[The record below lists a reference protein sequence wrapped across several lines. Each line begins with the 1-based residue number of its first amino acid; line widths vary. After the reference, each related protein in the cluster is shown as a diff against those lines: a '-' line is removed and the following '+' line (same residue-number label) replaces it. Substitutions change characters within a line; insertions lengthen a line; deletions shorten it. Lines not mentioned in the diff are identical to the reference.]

1 MYLLV
6 WKMKSLMGNIKELL
20 KDAHSY
26 FTDSQYDKA
35 LFLYSQVL
43 SQEPTNIEY
52 QLYCIFCD
60 LSYESEE
67 KAQTL
72 FDYFIVAKDADFEK
86 AVAYVQDVVN
96 AYDGDNAKMM
106 GLLKDISTTNVEAL
120 NAIEYDDFM
129 ELVQNRGSFKEAY
142 QDIMFSTKVAI
153 TTKDDL
159 IDFISK
165 LIENNF
171 DKTAYSYLDGF
182 NEFFSYDDDLTKLY
196 ERLGKKNID
205 NKS

>member
-1 MYLLV
+1 
-6 WKMKSLMGNIKELL
+6 MGKTSELL
-20 KDAHSY
+20 KDAHSF
-26 FTDSQYDKA
+26 FTVSQYDKA

-43 SQEPTNIEY
+43 SQEPKNIEY

-60 LSYESEE
+60 VGYESDE

-72 FDYFIVAKDADFEK
+72 FDYFIVAKDEDFEK

-120 NAIEYDDFM
+120 NAIEYTDFM

-159 IDFISK
+159 IDFIGK

-182 NEFFSYDDDLTKLY
+182 NEFFSYDDDLTELY

>member
-1 MYLLV
+1 MV
-6 WKMKSLMGNIKELL
+6 NEEKVL

-26 FTDSQYDKA
+26 FAAAEYEKA

-43 SQEPTNIEY
+43 SQDTENIEY

-60 LSYESEE
+60 LGYESEE

-72 FDYFIVAKDADFEK
+72 FDYFIIAKDEDFDA
-86 AVAYVQDVVN
+86 AVAYVNNVIE
-96 AYDGDNAKMM
+96 AYDGDGSKMM
-106 GLLKDISTTNVEAL
+106 DLLKDISATNVETL
-120 NAIEYDDFM
+120 NAIEYTDFM
-129 ELVQNRGSFKEAY
+129 QLVQNRGSFKEAY

-153 TTKDDL
+153 TSKDDL
-159 IDFISK
+159 LDFIDK

>member
-1 MYLLV
+1 MP
-6 WKMKSLMGNIKELL
+6 KESKLL
-20 KDAHSY
+20 KQAHSY
-26 FTDSQYDKA
+26 FTANDYDKA
-35 LFLYSQVL
+35 LFIYSQVV
-43 SQEPTNIEY
+43 SQDPTNTEY

-60 LSYESEE
+60 LGYENDE
-67 KAQTL
+67 KAQSL
-72 FDYFIVAKDADFEK
+72 FDYFIVAKDENLEEAIS
-86 AVAYVQDVVN
+86 YVQDVIN
-96 AYDGDNAKMM
+96 AYDGDNTKMM
-106 GLLKDISTTNVEAL
+106 GLLKDISSTNVESL
-120 NAIEYDDFM
+120 NAIEYSDFM

-153 TTKDDL
+153 TSKDDL
-159 IDFISK
+159 IDFIDK

>member
-1 MYLLV
+1 MV
-6 WKMKSLMGNIKELL
+6 NKEELL

-26 FTDSQYDKA
+26 FTANQYDRA

-43 SQEPTNIEY
+43 SLEPTNIEY
-52 QLYCIFCD
+52 QLFCIFCD
-60 LSYESEE
+60 LGYESEE
-67 KAQTL
+67 KAQSL
-72 FDYFIVAKDADFEK
+72 FDYFIVAKDENLK
-86 AVAYVQDVVN
+86 NAVTYVQDVIN

-106 GLLKDISTTNVEAL
+106 VLLKDISTTSVEAL
-120 NAIEYDDFM
+120 NAIEYNDFM
-129 ELVQNRGSFKEAY
+129 ELVQNRGSFTEAY

-153 TTKDDL
+153 TKKDDL
-159 IDFISK
+159 IDFIGK

-182 NEFFSYDDDLTKLY
+182 NEFFSYDDDLTELY
-196 ERLGKKNID
+196 ERLGKKNIA